1 MRSDIQPL
9 VNKLVGSQVPR
20 PAGTLSGHAAGLPFE
35 RLVHRI
41 LTTKWPD
48 RCAKHYEILNKILMA
63 NPVAKTSAERIEL
76 CGPPSVSSLVSRG
89 SAPMGKWT
97 PINLF
102 EEKQNDT
109 AENILLTKPKF
120 DLRDNEITLI
130 DVKSHNNDKKGQP
143 PNIMSAAKL
152 ANACK
157 LALQEGSIKFDIIYV
172 SVLFDPKIETLDCTG
187 VRTISLFNV
196 NSDIYI
202 NWTAAQQIQF
212 EPHEVDQ
219 DFKGTKEQWARRFLG
234 TFCDSLE
241 KRIVKDKKRLAEY
254 RSVL

>member
-1 MRSDIQPL
+1 MRNEIQSL
-9 VNKLVGSQVPR
+9 VSSIIGSQVPR
-20 PAGTLSGHAAGLPFE
+20 PPGTLSGNVAGLPFE
-35 RLVHRI
+35 RLVHRV
-41 LTTKWPD
+41 LTTEWPD
-48 RCAKHYEILNKILMA
+48 RCDRHFEILNKILLA
-63 NPVAKTSAERIEL
+63 NRVAKTATQRIEL

-109 AENILLTKPKF
+109 AENILLTKPVY
-120 DLRDNEITLI
+120 DLRANQISLI
-130 DVKSHNNDKKGQP
+130 DVKSHNNSKKGQP
-143 PNIMSAAKL
+143 PNIMSAGKL
-152 ANACK
+152 AKACK
-157 LALQEGSIKFDIIYV
+157 LALEEGSIEFDIIYV
-172 SVLFDPKIETLDCTG
+172 SVLFDPKKETLDCTG
-187 VRTISLFNV
+187 VKTISLFNV

-219 DFKGTKEQWARRFLG
+219 DFKGTKEQWARRFLE

-241 KRIVKDKKRLAEY
+241 KRISKDKKRLAEY